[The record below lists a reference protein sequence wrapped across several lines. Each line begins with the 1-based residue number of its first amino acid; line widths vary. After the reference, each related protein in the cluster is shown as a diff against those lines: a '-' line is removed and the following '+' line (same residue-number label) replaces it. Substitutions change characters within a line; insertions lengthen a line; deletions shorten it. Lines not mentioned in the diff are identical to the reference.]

1 MILKTTLEWSKD
13 EPRGGKRQ
21 YLNAVAE
28 TTFTKTKAYNTIG
41 PVAWIDLFDALLG
54 DKAKYAVTV
63 LGTGKLDKTFTK
75 AADARTAAEEH
86 VILTFKGI

>member
-13 EPRGGKRQ
+13 EPRGGRRQ

-28 TTFTKTKAYNTIG
+28 TTYTKDKARNPIG

-54 DKAKYAVTV
+54 DKAKYSVTV
-63 LGTGKLDKTFTK
+63 IGTGKLEKSYRT
-75 AADARTAAEEH
+75 AAEARTAAEEH